1 MTGTTSTRVL
11 IAVCTALA
19 LLTTACG
26 NGNGDLEEGSIA
38 QSYDLSGAEL
48 TVGSKEF
55 TEQLIL
61 GHIAR
66 IALEAAGADVDDEI
80 GTVGTGAT
88 RGALESGRTD
98 MYWEY
103 TGTAW
108 FEFFGEDEVIDEDTQ
123 YEQVSER
130 DLEENDIRWLEPAPF
145 DNTFAIAVRQEF
157 QEETGLE
164 TLSDLEGYVAENPD
178 EATFCMGTEFSTRP
192 DGFPGLQELYNFE
205 VPDANVNVLDVG
217 PIYNETAT
225 GGACNFG
232 EVFATD
238 GRIAAL
244 DLHVL
249 EDDQGYFPVYNPSLT
264 VRNEVYEEWSDIEG
278 LFAEIAQALD
288 METMQRL
295 NADVDV
301 EGFDPDQ
308 VAEDWLREQGFIG

>member
-1 MTGTTSTRVL
+1 ML
-11 IAVCTALA
+11 LA
-19 LLTTACG
+19 TACP
-26 NGNGDLEEGSIA
+26 DDAEFEEGSIA
-38 QSYDLSGAEL
+38 ENYDLSGADFS
-48 TVGSKEF
+48 VGSKEF

-61 GHIAR
+61 GQITV
-66 IALEAAGADVDDEI
+66 IALQAAGASVDDET

-88 RGALESGRTD
+88 RSALEGGRTD

-108 FEFFGEDEVIDEDTQ
+108 FEFFGEDEVIEEGEQ
-123 YEQVSER
+123 YELVSER

-145 DNTFAIAVRQEF
+145 DNTFAIAVRE
-157 QEETGLE
+157 EYHAETGLE
-164 TLSDLEGYVAENPD
+164 TLSDLEDWVPDNVD

-192 DGFPGLQELYNFE
+192 DGFPGLQEHYNFE
-205 VPDANVNVLDVG
+205 VPDGNINVLDVG
-217 PIYNETAT
+217 PIYSETAR

-244 DLHVL
+244 DLVVL
-249 EDDQGYFPVYNPSLT
+249 DDDQGYFPVYNPSLT
-264 VRNEVYEEWSDIEG
+264 VREEIYEEWPDIEG

-288 METMQRL
+288 METMQQL

-301 EGFDPDQ
+301 EGFDPDE
-308 VAEDWLREQGFIG
+308 VAENWMREQGFIGGDD